1 MKRLLLGTLCAA
13 VLLCGCSAK
22 QGGDSSNPG
31 SDSSQGAASSKDGSS
46 SQETGYDRRPAISR
60 PEIGADVVIDPPYDF
75 DPDTMVPADFGD
87 YFTQDYPTQVSTYLL
102 GEGTDIENEVTVL
115 KGQEDGPT
123 VYIVAGV
130 HGDEIA
136 GWMTGNLVKK
146 IGIKAGELHILAPA
160 NRWGASADPR
170 TRYVTEQQDLNRSFP
185 GDPDGTMAERVADSI
200 YQDIAK
206 VDPIF
211 LFDLHEARANKS
223 DRDFLGSSLIY
234 TSLDKMSDMYMDLL
248 MATET
253 GDLCSERFNFYG
265 PGPVGSINNT
275 VTTNLEI
282 PTITVETYRGYPL
295 ERRIG
300 DQLAIVQYVL
310 TYYGLL

>member
-1 MKRLLLGTLCAA
+1 MLFRS
-13 VLLCGCSAK
+13 GCSAK

-31 SDSSQGAASSKDGSS
+31 SDSSQGAAPSKDGSS

-102 GEGTDIENEVTVL
+102 GEGTDIENEVNVL

-170 TRYVTEQQDLNRSFP
+170 TRYVTGEQDLNRSFP

-211 LFDLHEARANKS
+211 LFDLHEALANKS

-253 GDLCSERFNFYG
+253 GDLCSARL
-265 PGPVGSINNT
+265 
-275 VTTNLEI
+275 NL
-282 PTITVETYRGYPL
+282 
-295 ERRIG
+295 
-300 DQLAIVQYVL
+300 
-310 TYYGLL
+310 

>member
-1 MKRLLLGTLCAA
+1 M
-13 VLLCGCSAK
+13 
-22 QGGDSSNPG
+22 
-31 SDSSQGAASSKDGSS
+31 
-46 SQETGYDRRPAISR
+46 
-60 PEIGADVVIDPPYDF
+60 
-75 DPDTMVPADFGD
+75 
-87 YFTQDYPTQVSTYLL
+87 
-102 GEGTDIENEVTVL
+102 
-115 KGQEDGPT
+115 
-123 VYIVAGV
+123 
-130 HGDEIA
+130 
-136 GWMTGNLVKK
+136 
-146 IGIKAGELHILAPA
+146 
-160 NRWGASADPR
+160 
-170 TRYVTEQQDLNRSFP
+170 TEQQDLNRSFP
-185 GDPDGTMAERVADSI
+185 GDPNGTMAERVADSI

>member
-1 MKRLLLGTLCAA
+1 M
-13 VLLCGCSAK
+13 
-22 QGGDSSNPG
+22 
-31 SDSSQGAASSKDGSS
+31 
-46 SQETGYDRRPAISR
+46 
-60 PEIGADVVIDPPYDF
+60 
-75 DPDTMVPADFGD
+75 
-87 YFTQDYPTQVSTYLL
+87 
-102 GEGTDIENEVTVL
+102 
-115 KGQEDGPT
+115 
-123 VYIVAGV
+123 YIVAGV

-146 IGIKAGELHILAPA
+146 IGIKAGTVYILAPA
-160 NRWGASADPR
+160 NRWGASAEPR
-170 TRYVTEQQDLNRSFP
+170 DRYVTGEQDLNRSFP
-185 GDPDGTMAERVADSI
+185 GDPNGTMAERVADSI

-265 PGPVGSINNT
+265 PGPIGSINNT

>member
-1 MKRLLLGTLCAA
+1 MENLTHTAEHVLEDFHSADLSQSEKKKISREISTALAAMTCLVAGLIYKLLFPQQAA
-13 VLLCGCSAK
+13 VAGLIYSVGVLIEGVPLLITAVKGFM
-22 QGGDSSNPG
+22 Q
-31 SDSSQGAASSKDGSS
+31 Q
-46 SQETGYDRRPAISR
+46 
-60 PEIGADVVIDPPYDF
+60 DVVNAMEILVTIAVLACYITGQHELAILIPVVLSVVHFLEERSIMGGRDAIEGLKNMQASTALLP
-75 DPDTMVPADFGD
+75 
-87 YFTQDYPTQVSTYLL
+87 VSYTHL
-102 GEGTDIENEVTVL
+102 
-115 KGQEDGPT
+115 
-123 VYIVAGV
+123 
-130 HGDEIA
+130 
-136 GWMTGNLVKK
+136 
-146 IGIKAGELHILAPA
+146 
-160 NRWGASADPR
+160 
-170 TRYVTEQQDLNRSFP
+170 EQQDLNRSFP
-185 GDPDGTMAERVADSI
+185 GDPNGTMAERVADSI